1 MTQGATDLLLNLVA
15 GVALLLWG
23 VRMVRTG
30 MTRAFGAQL
39 RRLLG
44 RAMQNRFRAF
54 AAGIGVTA
62 LLQSSTATG
71 MIVASFAGRG
81 LIFGPAAIAVLLG
94 AGIGTSISA
103 QYLSLDPHWLGPAC
117 IILGVTGL
125 FAAAGGL
132 PRPGGRLLIGL
143 VLTLLELGQA

>member
-1 MTQGATDLLLNLVA
+1 MRGRSRPRHPRRRRAPGSPWAALPGGRGMTQGATDLRLNLGA

-103 QYLSLDPHWLGPAC
+103 Q
-117 IILGVTGL
+117 
-125 FAAAGGL
+125 
-132 PRPGGRLLIGL
+132 
-143 VLTLLELGQA
+143 